1 MTIHYSGI
9 DDKSTGGGFTPGA
22 NGSDE
27 FIVQRVL
34 SRFDSLRSIRSNYES
49 TWDEITEYVLP
60 SRGSYSDLR
69 TNTRA
74 DRRDR
79 KVLDITGI
87 VAARTLS
94 ARVITEMTSQGD
106 RWFDF
111 RIKDPELD
119 RLETVRRFL
128 YEVSDKAYSVL
139 QDNWRLPHTEV
150 TTDWIGYGTACL
162 YVQETESKDGEKEL
176 VFKSIPVTEL
186 FIAEDF
192 KGKPDTVFR
201 YFTLPVR
208 QIAQEFGTDSF
219 TKDMLECLDKDPD
232 KTYEVIHAVFPS
244 DTYIKDGKMKQ
255 NMKYKSCYVL
265 RDKKILLRQ
274 GGFKRIP
281 FIVLRF
287 WKRTGEPYGGSP
299 AWDALSDIRMI
310 NVMSETALRAFQME
324 AFPPLLAASDGVIM
338 PLKTIPN
345 GVNIGGMSPDGKRLV
360 EPLVTGSKSQLA
372 FEVLEQRRQSIRNA
386 FFVDP
391 LINRENSIRTAAEV
405 QKRAAE
411 ELNGI
416 GPFVNRYEQEYLEP
430 LLDRVFDF
438 VLDNMIDPETIP
450 EEVQGLETE
459 IEYTAPLART
469 QRAKQLDSTVTFL
482 QLIQTVAQAD
492 PSVMG
497 VLKKDNLVAM
507 LTDLLGV
514 PYHILKTQEEMA
526 AEEQQKAQQQMMEQ
540 LMQAGPALG
549 STLKDTSEGLQNLS
563 QTAQVG
569 LQGQG
574 NINTR

>member
-1 MTIHYSGI
+1 MNYGI
-9 DDKSTGGGFTPGA
+9 DNKNS
-22 NGSDE
+22 GSLPPLGSKNDDRT
-27 FIVQRVL
+27 VQRVL
-34 SRFDSLRSIRSNYES
+34 ARFDSLRAIRSNYES

-60 SRGSYSDLR
+60 SRGSYSHLR
-69 TNTRA
+69 SNTPA
-74 DRRDR
+74 ERRDR

-87 VAARTLS
+87 VAARTL
-94 ARVITEMTSQGD
+94 AAKVITEMTSAGD

-111 RIKDPELD
+111 RMEDPELD
-119 RLETVRRFL
+119 RLEPVRRFL
-128 YEVSDKAYSVL
+128 YEVSDKAYAIL
-139 QDNWRLPHTEV
+139 QDDWRLPHIEV

-162 YVQETESKDGEKEL
+162 FVQEVECDEGDKEL

-201 YFTLPVR
+201 NFQLPIR
-208 QIAQEFGTDSF
+208 QIAQEFGVDKF
-219 TKDMLECLDKDPD
+219 TKELMDCLDKDPD
-232 KTYEVIHAVFPS
+232 KTFEIIHAVHAS
-244 DTYIKDGKMKQ
+244 DNYIKDAKMKD
-255 NMKYKSCYVL
+255 NMKYKSCYVM
-265 RDKKILLRQ
+265 RDQKILLSE
-274 GGFKRIP
+274 GGFKSMP
-281 FIVLRF
+281 FIVFRF

-310 NVMSETALRAFQME
+310 NVMSETALRSFQME

-360 EPLVTGSKSQLA
+360 EPLVTGSKTQLA
-372 FEVLEQRRQSIRNA
+372 FEVLEQRRQAIRNA

-405 QKRAAE
+405 QKRASE

-416 GPFVNRYEQEYLEP
+416 GPFVNRFEQEYLEP
-430 LLDRVFDF
+430 LLERVLDF
-438 VLDNMIDPETIP
+438 VLENMIDKEKIP
-450 EEVQGLETE
+450 KEIQGKKAE

-482 QLIQTVAQAD
+482 QLLQTVAQAD
-492 PSVMG
+492 PSILG
-497 VLKKDNLVAM
+497 VLKRENLVGL

-514 PYHILKTQEEMA
+514 PYFIMKSQEELQS
-526 AEEQQKAQQQMMEQ
+526 EEQQKQQEAMINQ
-540 LMQAGPALG
+540 LMQAAPALG
-549 STLKDTSEGLQNLS
+549 SSIKDTSQGLQNLA

-569 LQGQG
+569 IQGQG
-574 NINTR
+574 TIGTR